1 MLSGDTSIADKKKT
15 DPVPEH
21 FGTYD
26 EAAEFWQTHDTT
38 DYSEIFHTM
47 EEGSR
52 GVVKKVRRNPPV
64 QRFVGDRDRRRLGKK
79 G

>member
-1 MLSGDTSIADKKKT
+1 MADKKKT

-26 EAAEFWQTHDTT
+26 EAAEFWETHDTT
-38 DYSEIFHTM
+38 DYSEIFRTV

-52 GVVKKVRRNPPV
+52 GGLKKLRRSPSVRR
-64 QRFVGDRDRRRLGKK
+64 FAGDRDRRRLGKK

>member
-47 EEGSR
+47 ELSLIHISEPT
-52 GVVKKVRRNPPV
+52 RRS
-64 QRFVGDRDRRRLGKK
+64 
-79 G
+79 